1 MEGIDFLVDS
11 QGNQIAVQ
19 IDLRRYREIWEDF
32 YDTLI
37 ARMRENEPTSTWEEV
52 KSDLIA
58 AGKWDE

>member
-11 QGNQIAVQ
+11 KGNQIAVQ
-19 IDLRRYREIWEDF
+19 IDLRTHRDIWEDF

-37 ARMRENEPTSTWEEV
+37 ARLRKNEPTETWEKV
-52 KSDLIA
+52 KKHLIS